1 MFLKFFGKKSGK
13 NDHPVIDQPVISH
26 GIDTDLNYCPCCDDE
41 YRVDVT
47 NCVACNVA
55 LISGTEKLARLQAE
69 QQVFGQRSMDISPE
83 DELVNI
89 RKGALNDMKSL
100 QKILAGEWIPALLA
114 GEEGGCAKGCCGPE
128 LYLQIKKNDIE
139 RAAEVLTREFIKS
152 TALDTHDLSNAQAV
166 FNPLD
171 AETVCPACG
180 CRFSP
185 TVGACPECGLC
196 FE

>member
-13 NDHPVIDQPVISH
+13 NDHPVIDQAVISH
-26 GIDTDLNYCPCCDDE
+26 GIDPEMHYCPCCDDE

-47 NCVACNVA
+47 HCVACDVA
-55 LISGTEKLARLQAE
+55 LISGTEKLARLQVV

-89 RKGALNDMKSL
+89 RKGPLNDMKSL
-100 QKILAGEWIPALLA
+100 QKILAIERIPALLA

-139 RAAEVLTREFIKS
+139 KAAEVLTREFIKN

-185 TVGACPECGLC
+185 TVGACPDCGLC